1 VSCTAGEQFLIRL
14 AGWYNASNPCNPGGM
29 GFGNMAI
36 YQSATSIRPPFNY
49 CAMQPPVALTPGVLA
64 TENGPAGIHNA
75 NWGDCAPAYV
85 DGTLGVN
92 AQWVTFHSFEISTCA
107 NVRVD
112 FCGTVDNA
120 LGDGRYNFGAW
131 PAGVTILT
139 GCPCAG
145 AFVTYPAAAGGWG
158 NALGAPC
165 DLYPDNQ
172 DLNRYYMF
180 NGLIPGAYFF
190 HVSSF
195 STGIITDGGNRY
207 MFETPYVI
215 NFLSTQIDCEYCT
228 ASNNPAYC
236 PPGAEALWMSDFT
249 FADVFKNADDGPL
262 QSTYPAYLP
271 NDCNSYEDHTAMVA
285 HVYRGLTYNMT
296 VRMRKLTSPRHL
308 MTLADSCT
316 VFIDWNQNSG
326 FAANQTELGERYS
339 LPGTLSPVYFDR
351 GVAVTIPM
359 DAMGP
364 LEGATGETVLR
375 VRISDSTAG
384 AARACGIMPNGEVED
399 FVVAVTDL
407 ECGDFDISGGLPD
420 AADIAFLRAY
430 YFGYGP
436 APAIWQRADIDG
448 DGVITI
454 ADLIALADA
463 AYRGGALNCI

>member
-1 VSCTAGEQFLIRL
+1 
-14 AGWYNASNPCNPGGM
+14 
-29 GFGNMAI
+29 
-36 YQSATSIRPPFNY
+36 
-49 CAMQPPVALTPGVLA
+49 
-64 TENGPAGIHNA
+64 
-75 NWGDCAPAYV
+75 
-85 DGTLGVN
+85 
-92 AQWVTFHSFEISTCA
+92 
-107 NVRVD
+107 
-112 FCGTVDNA
+112 
-120 LGDGRYNFGAW
+120 
-131 PAGVTILT
+131 
-139 GCPCAG
+139 
-145 AFVTYPAAAGGWG
+145 
-158 NALGAPC
+158 
-165 DLYPDNQ
+165 
-172 DLNRYYMF
+172 
-180 NGLIPGAYFF
+180 
-190 HVSSF
+190 
-195 STGIITDGGNRY
+195 

-215 NFLSTQIDCEYCT
+215 NFLSTQIDCEYCD
-228 ASNNPAYC
+228 AANNPAYC

-271 NDCNSYEDHTAMVA
+271 NDCNSYEDHTDMVA
-285 HVYRGLTYNMT
+285 HVYRGLTYNM
-296 VRMRKLTSPRHL
+296 VVKMRKLTSPRHL

-326 FAANQTELGERYS
+326 FAANQLELGERYS